1 MRKLILLSL
10 LSLLSCTIHA
20 QVLPEELTHWDL
32 VFPKDEMSGKTI
44 MMAML
49 APSEFTTFFG
59 RERSLLGVVF
69 KVKDEV
75 LTFTMFDKVGFGPSD
90 GTQYVTIKFDNE
102 LPESF
107 DYTYGIKGSTRLI
120 IIDRPEYIIK
130 KVRKAHIMYLQ
141 LNIYGEGSHTMK
153 YNVEHCPF

>member
-1 MRKLILLSL
+1 MLQLLVTTMRKLILLL
-10 LSLLSCTIHA
+10 LVVCTYTTHA
-20 QVLPEELTHWDL
+20 QILPENLTHWDL

-69 KVKDEV
+69 KVKDDV

-90 GTQYVTIKFDNE
+90 GAQYVNIKFDNE
-102 LPESF
+102 PPESF
-107 DYTYGIKGSTRLI
+107 DYTYGIKGSTR
-120 IIDRPEYIIK
+120 
-130 KVRKAHIMYLQ
+130 
-141 LNIYGEGSHTMK
+141 
-153 YNVEHCPF
+153 

>member
-1 MRKLILLSL
+1 
-10 LSLLSCTIHA
+10 
-20 QVLPEELTHWDL
+20 
-32 VFPKDEMSGKTI
+32 

-69 KVKDEV
+69 KVKDDV

-90 GTQYVTIKFDNE
+90 GAQYVNIKFDNE
-102 LPESF
+102 PPESF

-120 IIDRPEYIIK
+120 IIDRPYYILQ
-130 KVRKAHIMYLQ
+130 KVRKAHWMYLQ
-141 LNIYGEGSHTMK
+141 LSIYGEGSHTMK
-153 YNVEHCPF
+153 YNVEHCPVP